1 MHRSTSNRSA
11 TKRGRYAGFTLVE
24 LLVVVAI
31 IAILIALLLPA
42 VQAARESARRA
53 QCASRIKQ
61 IGVALQ
67 SHYSAYGCFPPGV
80 PSCTAATWITGGT
93 QAGAICQGPNW
104 ASNILAQMGEE
115 KMFQAVWDCM
125 DDGQKV
131 DTGYNAS
138 DDTEHWGD
146 DQDNLSPPRPEDP
159 SLNIGRWTPKFY
171 VCPSADR
178 MSPDRQIDTY
188 SHEDG
193 TTKGNFAA
201 CLGSDTYISYLPPER
216 GGKGLPRTAG
226 AFPVCMVPN
235 WDDTARHTQVENDTS
250 LKGSWKMGNTDG
262 ISEDMISDGASN
274 TLAISEVIGYDD
286 VKDAR
291 GGWVIGAPGSST
303 FTAHTGP
310 NAKGP
315 YSAEPIYDSV
325 DRENYDHI
333 SMCAESI
340 PEGHVLYCDGM
351 ENRQDG
357 QLWAAAR
364 SRHPG
369 GVNASMCDG
378 SVRFFNDSIDIN
390 LWRALATRAGAEQVQ
405 APPP

>member
-1 MHRSTSNRSA
+1 MSRSEAISRVHAA
-11 TKRGRYAGFTLVE
+11 TRRTGFTLVE

-42 VQAARESARRA
+42 VQAARESARQA

-67 SHYSAYGCFPPGV
+67 SHYEAYGAFPPGV
-80 PSCTAATWITGGT
+80 ASCTANTWITGGT

-104 ASNILAQMGEE
+104 ACNILAQMGEE

-125 DDGQKV
+125 DDDQKV

-146 DQDNLSPPRPEDP
+146 DQDELSPPKPEDP
-159 SLNIGRWTPKFY
+159 SLNVGRWTPKFY
-171 VCPSADR
+171 ICPSADR
-178 MSPDRQIDTY
+178 TSPDRQIDTY
-188 SHEDG
+188 EHEDG

-201 CLGSDTYISYLPPER
+201 CLGSDTYISYLPEER
-216 GGKGLPRTAG
+216 GGKGLPATAG
-226 AFPVCMVPN
+226 AFQVVMVAN
-235 WDDTARHTQVENDTS
+235 WDDPKHVQSENDTS

-262 ISEDMISDGASN
+262 VNQGMIPDGASN
-274 TLAISEVIGYDD
+274 TLAISEVLGYDD
-286 VKDAR
+286 SKDAR

-303 FTAHTGP
+303 FTAHTKP
-310 NAKGP
+310 NARGP
-315 YSAEPIYDSV
+315 YEGQPVYDSV
-325 DRENYDHI
+325 QRENYDHI
-333 SMCAESI
+333 SMCAETI
-340 PEGHVLYCDGM
+340 PEGNPLYCDGM

-378 SVRFFNDSIDIN
+378 SVHFFNDSID
-390 LWRALATRAGAEQVQ
+390 LGVWRALATRAGGESVQ
-405 APPP
+405 IP